1 MDTASPMSGPPPL
14 PGERELPDSL
24 ARRRELLAM
33 IAADRRAPRVPR
45 WAVALAA
52 AAAVAGVAV
61 TAGSLLP
68 ALSSSPPASTGP
80 DQPAGTSVR
89 GGLPGCTAPRGAQ
102 CHRTQSHTVTAT
114 LRALIVRDPVGSVTV
129 TGSSRSSVLVTER
142 ISYSGAPPAIS
153 QRTSDGTLSLTDTCR
168 SGNCGISYD
177 VAVPRSLN
185 VQVQTGTGSIWLSSL
200 AGQVR
205 AAADVGSLHG
215 QGLTSGLAVLSANT
229 GSIEAVF
236 ATAPA
241 RLSATSEV
249 GAVTIRVPAGTSYA
263 VAAHTDVGAVHVSVP
278 RAASARHVIDASTN
292 VGSVTVAGS

>member
-1 MDTASPMSGPPPL
+1 MDTANPMSGPPPL
-14 PGERELPDSL
+14 PDERELPDSL

-61 TAGSLLP
+61 AG
-68 ALSSSPPASTGP
+68 
-80 DQPAGTSVR
+80 
-89 GGLPGCTAPRGAQ
+89 GCTAPRGAQ
-102 CHRTQSHTVTAT
+102 CHRTESHTVTAA

-142 ISYSGAPPAIS
+142 ISYPGAPPAIS
-153 QRTSDGTLSLTDTCR
+153 QRTSDGTLSLSYTCR

-185 VQVQTGTGSIWLSSL
+185 VQVQTGTGPIWLSSL

-205 AAADVGSLHG
+205 ATADAGSL
-215 QGLTSGLAVLSANT
+215 
-229 GSIEAVF
+229 
-236 ATAPA
+236 P
-241 RLSATSEV
+241 
-249 GAVTIRVPAGTSYA
+249 
-263 VAAHTDVGAVHVSVP
+263 
-278 RAASARHVIDASTN
+278 
-292 VGSVTVAGS
+292 